1 MTTLSRLTR
10 RATLLGVA
18 ALLALPALPAWAQPY
33 PSRPIKIIVAFGA
46 GGTADSIARLY
57 GQKMSE
63 VLNTPVIIDNKPG
76 ANQITGIRA
85 LMASPPDGYT
95 LYAATGSSLVQN
107 PALRPG
113 LPYDPLKDFTLVGI
127 AVTNP
132 GVIFVSPALPI
143 HTIKE
148 LVAYDAANPGKL
160 NYGSAG
166 LGTAGHLAA
175 EALMSAT
182 GLKMTHVPYKSDS
195 DVIREVMGGS
205 VHVGIMTTLNTVQ
218 AVKAGQIRAI
228 AVTSEKRLP
237 YLPDVQALPEVG
249 MKNLAALDPHTFISI
264 VGPAGMPPDVVAK
277 LSDAINKTSAMP
289 DVVDR
294 VRNTLNAEP
303 TVGTP
308 ASFRQ
313 FVDAQLAIWRG
324 IGKTVK
330 LPD

>member
-1 MTTLSRLTR
+1 MPVARLTR
-10 RATLLGVA
+10 RLTVLGAA
-18 ALLALPALPAWAQPY
+18 ALLTLPAWAQPY
-33 PSRPIKIIVAFGA
+33 PSRPIKVIVAFGA
-46 GGTADSIARLY
+46 GGSADSIARLY

-63 VLNTPVIIDNKPG
+63 VLNAPVIIDNKPG
-76 ANQITGIRA
+76 ANQITAIRA

-107 PALRPG
+107 PALRSG
-113 LPYDPLKDFTLVGI
+113 LPYDPLKDFTLVGM

-132 GVIFVSPALPI
+132 GVIFVSPTLPI
-143 HTIKE
+143 HNIKE
-148 LVAYDAANPGKL
+148 LVAYGAANPGKL

-175 EALMSAT
+175 EALISAT
-182 GLKMTHVPYKSDS
+182 GLKMMHVPYKSDA
-195 DVIREVMGGS
+195 DVIREVMAGN

-218 AVKAGQIRAI
+218 AAKAGQIRAI

-237 YLPDVQALPEVG
+237 YLPDVQALPEAG
-249 MKNLAALDPHTFISI
+249 MTHLNALDPHTFIGF
-264 VGPAGMPPDVVAK
+264 VGPAGLPPAVVAK
-277 LSDAINKTSAMP
+277 LNEAINKVSAMP
-289 DVVDR
+289 DIANR

-303 TVGTP
+303 ATSTP

-313 FVDAQLAIWRG
+313 FVDAQLVTWRE

-330 LPD
+330 LPE